1 MNCFPSQESQVEE
14 LEAIL
19 EATKLELR
27 SSNDRIKSL
36 QRSLAGDGDEEDDHA
51 GDDVFDAGGRDS
63 DGSADSYQIGQYAST
78 DDDLEDDADGEGDEV
93 DKFLKERRSRRN
105 KNGIGADT
113 AKDDQDTTEDFSA
126 GKSRKRLDE
135 LLASEDHSVKPQKP
149 SDRKTAPDLLADD
162 DDLPVLSSRT
172 RRILDADSDIED
184 IPSIKPRKTLEELL
198 RSDSEDEKED
208 L

>member
-1 MNCFPSQESQVEE
+1 M
-14 LEAIL
+14 
-19 EATKLELR
+19 ELR

-36 QRSLAGDGDEEDDHA
+36 QRSLAGDADDDD
-51 GDDVFDAGGRDS
+51 DDVDDGGRDEYDAGGSDS
-63 DGSADSYQIGQYAST
+63 DMSVGSYQIGQYAST
-78 DDDLEDDADGEGDEV
+78 DDDLGDEEGDEV
-93 DKFLKERRSRRN
+93 DKFLEDRRSRR
-105 KNGIGADT
+105 K
-113 AKDDQDTTEDFSA
+113 KDATDLLNDDLETTEDFST

-135 LLASEDHSVKPQKP
+135 LLAGEDFSPAVKPQKVQDG
-149 SDRKTAPDLLADD
+149 SDIRGEKTTSDLLEDD

-172 RRILDADSDIED
+172 RKILDEGSDVED

>member
-1 MNCFPSQESQVEE
+1 M
-14 LEAIL
+14 
-19 EATKLELR
+19 EATKMELR

-36 QRSLAGDGDEEDDHA
+36 QRSLAGDADDDADDDGHDEY
-51 GDDVFDAGGRDS
+51 DAGGSDS
-63 DGSADSYQIGQYAST
+63 DVSADSYQIGQYAST
-78 DDDLEDDADGEGDEV
+78 DDDLGADPDEEGDEV
-93 DKFLKERRSRRN
+93 DVFLEDRRN
-105 KNGIGADT
+105 RRK
-113 AKDDQDTTEDFSA
+113 KDVKDLLNDDLETTEDFST

-135 LLASEDHSVKPQKP
+135 LLASEDYSPAIKPHKLQDGSTK
-149 SDRKTAPDLLADD
+149 RGEKTSSDLLEDD

-172 RRILDADSDIED
+172 RKILDEGSDVED